1 MIYQTLIITLCLVVL
16 VILLARRRYSWWT
29 TPNAAHALPAKVKL
43 HKISDHKCSIASKV
57 SAAVGVEGFVSHM
70 CQFSADSGMV
80 CPPTETTSMFTIQ
93 PYQLCDENIQKA
105 AVAHLANEWGPASL
119 EEGYIERIWS
129 RTDIMFVISDDS
141 LFIGCVAVDRRNFF
155 PVMSHLYVI
164 PEKRG
169 LGYGNRL
176 LRFAERYALKLSF
189 TEMKLWCSD
198 DMVGYYVTKG
208 WVQEGAKDGQ
218 MIMRKDLLTVN

>member
-1 MIYQTLIITLCLVVL
+1 MISQTQIIFCLVAL
-16 VILLARRRYSWWT
+16 ILIAMIMGRRYY
-29 TPNAAHALPAKVKL
+29 PPQQKALPAKVKL

-93 PYQLCDENIQKA
+93 PYQMCDEMIQRA
-105 AVAHLANEWGPASL
+105 TVAHLTKEWGPAYST
-119 EEGYIERIWS
+119 EGYIERIWS
-129 RTDIMFVISDDS
+129 RTDIMFVMSDDS
-141 LFIGCVAVDRRNFF
+141 SFIGCVAVDRRNFF
-155 PVMSHLYVI
+155 PVMSHLYVV

-176 LRFAERYALKLSF
+176 LRFAERYAAKLSF
-189 TEMKLWCSD
+189 TEIKLWCSQ
-198 DMVGYYVTKG
+198 DMVSYYMKKG
-208 WVQEGAKDGQ
+208 WVQEGTKEDQ
-218 MIMRKDLLTVN
+218 IIMRKTF